1 MTEFCGWA
9 GAILDVDLTSG
20 KIEKYP
26 LSREMAIKHIGGLGF
41 GTKTLY
47 DNVGPGVDPLS
58 PESVFTIGQGPLCGT
73 LSPAAG
79 RADLVAKSPL
89 TGIFLRSNLGGFFG
103 PELKWAGYDLI
114 IVRGQSPRPVYLWIK
129 DDHFELRDASHLW
142 GRDTWETERILR
154 HENKDHD
161 IKALKI
167 GPAGENMCYSSAI
180 IGDLARACGKCSLAA
195 IWGAKR
201 LKAVAVRGTRGIRIA
216 RPKEMVALARELWE
230 RFKEDPMY
238 ASHCRYG
245 TNTWVGDTVMKSM
258 GGIKPELSSQAFEK
272 LYHKNISCSGCA
284 LHCSHWL
291 KVKSGKY
298 AGTQGE
304 GLEGNTQL
312 VGFDLGVGAEFM
324 TYYNNLCNRMG
335 LDTMH
340 PGAAIQWA
348 MSLYRDGIIT
358 RADTDGL
365 ELTPGNEEA
374 LLKMIDMIIRKEG
387 LGEIL
392 DMYPVRAAEK
402 LGRGS
407 ENYISHCKGYPS
419 PYTGFMSSV
428 KTTLAHAVAT
438 RGHDHLTGSPGI
450 ETPNRQPEMTNE
462 ILERLGRQ
470 KYGDPTMFTD
480 ISYTPQRKYALR
492 VWECENYFAMA
503 DMTGTCKFAA
513 REVLLVNGIDIPDF
527 ARLLTAATGIEFSPA
542 DCTRAAEREMLL
554 ERAFN
559 AREGIRRIDDYPFA
573 LWYLKKFGRPHPR
586 FDYARLKMS
595 DEDYGKLLDMYY
607 ELRGC
612 DLATGIPRADKLNE
626 LGLADVAA
634 DLARR
639 GILPQPTTAR
649 A

>member
-1 MTEFCGWA
+1 
-9 GAILDVDLTSG
+9 
-20 KIEKYP
+20 
-26 LSREMAIKHIGGLGF
+26 
-41 GTKTLY
+41 
-47 DNVGPGVDPLS
+47 
-58 PESVFTIGQGPLCGT
+58 GQGPLCGT

-89 TGIFLRSNLGGFFG
+89 PGIFLRSNLGGFFG
-103 PELKWAGYDLI
+103 PEMKWAGYDLI

-129 DDHFELRDASHLW
+129 DDKFELRDASHLW
-142 GRDTWETERILR
+142 GKDTWETERLLKQ
-154 HENKDHD
+154 ELGDHNL
-161 IKALKI
+161 KSLKI
-167 GPAGENMCYSSAI
+167 GPAGENMCYSSAV

-201 LKAVAVRGTRGIRIA
+201 LKAVAVRGTKGVKIA
-216 RPKEMVALARELWE
+216 RPREMVALARDLWQ

-238 ASHCRYG
+238 ASHARYG
-245 TNTWVGDTVMKSM
+245 TNTWVGDTVMRSM
-258 GGIKPELSSQAFEK
+258 GGIRPELSSEAFER
-272 LYHKNISCSGCA
+272 LYVKNLSCSGCA

-298 AGTQGE
+298 AGTEGE
-304 GLEGNTQL
+304 GVEGNTQL
-312 VGFDLGVGAEFM
+312 VGFDFGVGADFV
-324 TYYNNLCNRMG
+324 TYYNNYCNRMG

-340 PGAAIQWA
+340 PGAAIAWA
-348 MSLYRDGIIT
+348 MELYRDGIINKG
-358 RADTDGL
+358 DTDGI
-365 ELTPGNEEA
+365 ELVRGNEEGFLK
-374 LLKMIDMIIRKEG
+374 LLDRIVRKEG
-387 LGEIL
+387 FGALL
-392 DMYPVRAAEK
+392 DKFPIRAAQE

-407 ENYISHCKGYPS
+407 ELYISHRKGYPS

-462 ILERLGRQ
+462 VLERLGRE

-503 DMTGTCKFAA
+503 DMTGPCKFVA
-513 REVLLVNGIDIPDF
+513 REVLLVKGIDMPDF
-527 ARLLTAATGIEFSPA
+527 ARLLTAATGVEFSTE
-542 DCTRAAEREMLL
+542 DCTCAAEREMLL

-573 LWYLKKFGRPHPR
+573 LWYLKKYGRPHPK
-586 FDYARLKMS
+586 YNRLKMS
-595 DEDYGKLLDMYY
+595 LEDYDRLLDMYY

-612 DLATGIPRADKLNE
+612 DLATGIPRMDKLNE
-626 LGLADVAA
+626 VGLADVAN
-634 DLARR
+634 DLVSRR
-639 GILPQPTTAR
+639 IVEPAMPSGTPDR
-649 A
+649 KK